1 MAAES
6 VLSSLYKGSAQ
17 RAHLHPADTEFDR
30 EKQKVAEEM
39 AKQQQQQ
46 LCVAFLVVSAMNTV
60 HVDAGR
66 RILLSHPNL
75 KANSNANYMC
85 ARIKIHTRN
94 DSVNIRYSAKA

>member
-1 MAAES
+1 MAAEA

-17 RAHLHPADTEFDR
+17 RAHLHPADAEFDR

-46 LCVAFLVVSAMNTV
+46 QQLCVALLMAFLVVSAMNTV

-66 RILLSHPNL
+66 RILEQL
-75 KANSNANYMC
+75 
-85 ARIKIHTRN
+85 
-94 DSVNIRYSAKA
+94 